1 MKKSILFLLALF
13 SVTMTIQAAYYYR
26 GDKNSWG
33 NGIQLTQSADGYYY
47 YYEATAGAHNFKIL
61 NNATSWSATQWNE
74 NHILSLYNGTDVAVT
89 KAGSDQNIKCSAT
102 TKHYILFYPKGT
114 KLNGSTND
122 YICASTTLPNG
133 FGAMYLKHP
142 WNGGDWV
149 YQNTTNNGDGTFSF
163 VGKYGGNGVNWC
175 VQQNGTGEKWIAS
188 PTLVGS
194 PVTGD
199 DCTFTFN
206 GADQTIT
213 ITKKVNKT
221 IGDITITM
229 NCTQQPKIF
238 FWEVEG
244 KTCAAWPGEDMVAAG
259 ANTYTYTFEDV
270 DVDLGVNYKIN
281 LKEVNENEWNTGDLH
296 TTTDVTHDVSDLNI
310 PKIVVLGV
318 NGDWGSTNT
327 LTELSNDYLTVS
339 KTISVEEV
347 KTHDI
352 KMHVGD
358 NQYQGGNVVDI
369 TRANPSSEKFDKEY
383 SYDNGKFTADIAG
396 DYVFTY
402 TYKTHTLTVTYPELP
417 TPEYKDITVTVY
429 AKEVPNIWWW
439 NGGDQCLSTEELINP
454 STGNTYEWDEAPAME
469 KVAGED
475 NWYTKTFE
483 NVDITKGGIKFKLQS
498 TDHST
503 STTNEVVTTEDKC
516 YDARVITAITETPC
530 GVLPEGEIA
539 KLTYYVEVPEGTNDC
554 YIAGEMNGWTLT
566 QMNKVDDRHYTI
578 TIEGATTAHTYKYAS
593 GPDSDWKYVEVKEDG
608 SDVSNRTY
616 NANDVVEK
624 WKAVYDPSAPT
635 YDYYIVGSFNG
646 DDPKKAENGMTLD
659 GTVYKATVTLA
670 VGDNTLKVTKGSWDP
685 TWGYNELG
693 AAYEEVSDAG
703 AYNNIK
709 ITLAAEKSITV
720 IFDATAGKITFDGL
734 TPVTVTPVTAYTVTV
749 PKGTEKCYI
758 VGAFAESE
766 WSTFIEMTR
775 VGTEDKFTI
784 EVGEGKAIASATSE
798 TEYKYSASQSWDNQ
812 EVKDASDNSI
822 DNRTWSANDVVVK
835 WKGIALVPGKLTY
848 TVTVPAGTKQCYIA
862 GDMNGWTA
870 QSMTPGGANKFT
882 ISFDNVTIF
891 TGYKYTCKDGD
902 DTWAYVEKKN
912 GNGSVDNRTYNAN
925 DVVERWNRI
934 DISDGENAAI
944 IGSHEG
950 KGVVEVQV
958 NRQFEAGKLY
968 TLSLPFTMSEKSNIE
983 NIFGDGT
990 IVYEFSKLEK
1000 DDEDLVLYFND
1011 AITTIEA
1018 GKPYLIQ
1025 PGQDVDG
1032 FRYENVDV
1040 DDTNKSVTNSV
1051 DGTTVTMESVL
1062 SVAANAM
1069 TNGKYWLASDNI
1081 LYKTNTSL
1089 LSLRAVFD
1097 IQSTKA
1103 NIRARVAFGEN
1114 VETGVDNIVT
1124 TDAPVKVI
1132 KNGQLIIIR
1141 DGVKYNIQGQKL

>member
-13 SVTMTIQAAYYYR
+13 SVTMTTQAAYYYR

-454 STGNTYEWDEAPAME
+454 STGDKYKWDEAPAME

-475 NWYTKTFE
+475 NWYTKTFAQ
-483 NVDITKGGIKFKLQS
+483 VDITKGGIKFKLRS
-498 TDHST
+498 TDYST

-516 YDARVITAITETPC
+516 YDARVIATVTETPC
-530 GVLPEGEIA
+530 GELPSGEIPTV
-539 KLTYYVEVPEGTNDC
+539 TYNVTVPPGTPAC
-554 YIAGEMNGWTLT
+554 YIAGAMNGWSHQAMT
-566 QMNKVDDRHYTI
+566 KVDETHYTI
-578 TIEGATTAHTYKYAS
+578 TIEGAQKTQ
-593 GPDSDWKYVEVKEDG
+593 
-608 SDVSNRTY
+608 
-616 NANDVVEK
+616 
-624 WKAVYDPSAPT
+624 
-635 YDYYIVGSFNG
+635 
-646 DDPKKAENGMTLD
+646 
-659 GTVYKATVTLA
+659 
-670 VGDNTLKVTKGSWDP
+670 
-685 TWGYNELG
+685 
-693 AAYEEVSDAG
+693 
-703 AYNNIK
+703 
-709 ITLAAEKSITV
+709 
-720 IFDATAGKITFDGL
+720 
-734 TPVTVTPVTAYTVTV
+734 
-749 PKGTEKCYI
+749 
-758 VGAFAESE
+758 
-766 WSTFIEMTR
+766 
-775 VGTEDKFTI
+775 
-784 EVGEGKAIASATSE
+784 
-798 TEYKYSASQSWDNQ
+798 EYKYSASNNWD
-812 EVKDASDNSI
+812 
-822 DNRTWSANDVVVK
+822 
-835 WKGIALVPGKLTY
+835 LVEL
-848 TVTVPAGTKQCYIA
+848 
-862 GDMNGWTA
+862 NE
-870 QSMTPGGANKFT
+870 
-882 ISFDNVTIF
+882 
-891 TGYKYTCKDGD
+891 DG
-902 DTWAYVEKKN
+902 
-912 GNGSVDNRTYNAN
+912 
-925 DVVERWNRI
+925 
-934 DISDGENAAI
+934 
-944 IGSHEG
+944 
-950 KGVVEVQV
+950 
-958 NRQFEAGKLY
+958 
-968 TLSLPFTMSEKSNIE
+968 SEKSNRTWTE
-983 NIFGDGT
+983 NDVVAKWATPAAPVPTTYTVAGDSEAAFGTTWDPTNTANDMALEGDLYKWTKTNVALYANTVIKFQVVKNHDWGQGQWPGQNNDWELKDGITADGLYTITITFKEDDKTITATATKTGDIVTKDFSNQPATLYFHPSTNWTSDGAEFAAYFYNNGPGADAEPTWKSMTAGANGVYEVPNAKEHEYVIFCRMNPARAENNWDGT
-990 IVYEFSKLEK
+990 NMWNQISTGLTIPNTTGDLNTCCAVLENLMGNIATEKCTWVVPTPLTDANWATIVNIYKDKTINLIVERTFVSGQNHTLCLPFNLPTNSLGENSKAYQLSSIVSNSPTELELK
-1000 DDEDLVLYFND
+1000 ATEH
-1011 AITTIEA
+1011 ITMLAGQPYIVNATKGNNNYDHLIVSNVTVTNATAGANVVTGGGFKATLQAVTATNGTTDGLTEYYIGATTGNLHKEA
-1018 GKPYLIQ
+1018 
-1025 PGQDVDG
+1025 
-1032 FRYENVDV
+1032 
-1040 DDTNKSVTNSV
+1040 TNKLGLRALVVLTNT
-1051 DGTTVTMESVL
+1051 DGT
-1062 SVAANAM
+1062 
-1069 TNGKYWLASDNI
+1069 
-1081 LYKTNTSL
+1081 
-1089 LSLRAVFD
+1089 AV
-1097 IQSTKA
+1097 QGV
-1103 NIRARVAFGEN
+1103 RARVAFGEN
-1114 VETGVDNIVT
+1114 VETGIDNIIT
-1124 TDAPVKVI
+1124 TDAPIKVI
-1132 KNGQLIIIR
+1132 QNGQLIIIR
-1141 DGVKYNIQGQKL
+1141 DGVKYNVQGQKL